1 MRSMMDELLSPQ
13 KYGLGLFDNGRTLNM
28 YEKLGLPEPGTVLIE
43 RRTVTEKFKVFY
55 DGEVCRENLR
65 YKRITEEEND
75 SEE

>member
-1 MRSMMDELLSPQ
+1 
-13 KYGLGLFDNGRTLNM
+13 M

-75 SEE
+75 SNE